1 MTMGS
6 SVGWH
11 NYSLRHESRHET
23 KTMQD
28 MYIKNWQTSNTK
40 ILKTP
45 KYKRKFRNREILS
58 TTLLKNKAETS
69 LIKQY
74 HLHIHYIIIS
84 QTAAKYIT
92 PALQLTEDQN
102 KMDIN
107 TR

>member
-1 MTMGS
+1 
-6 SVGWH
+6 
-11 NYSLRHESRHET
+11 
-23 KTMQD
+23 MQD
-28 MYIKNWQTSNTK
+28 MHIKNWQTSRIK

-45 KYKRKFRNREILS
+45 KYKRKCRSREILS
-58 TTLLKNKAETS
+58 TILLKNIAETS

-74 HLHIHYIIIS
+74 HLYTHYIIIS

-92 PALQLTEDQN
+92 LALQLTEDQN